1 MPNITLGIVITIVVI
16 AAQTVFPFAFD
27 FVSTLAVY
35 CVGVAAGHGLRKP

>member
-1 MPNITLGIVITIVVI
+1 MDKIVLGVVLTVVVI

-35 CVGVAAGHGLRKP
+35 GVGVAVGRVSKQ